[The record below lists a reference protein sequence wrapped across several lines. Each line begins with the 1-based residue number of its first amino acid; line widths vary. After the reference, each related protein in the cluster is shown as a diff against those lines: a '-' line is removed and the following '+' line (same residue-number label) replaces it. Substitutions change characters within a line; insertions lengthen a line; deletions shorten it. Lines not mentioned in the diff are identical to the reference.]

1 MLPGRDAECGK
12 DEGLLFT
19 GDDWAEGHHDIVVQD
34 DTGKTLARRRL
45 PEGVG
50 GIARFGELVASC
62 WGEDSEPDPAQVVV
76 VIETDRGPWVKALAA
91 AGYRVYPANP
101 KQAARHKET
110 IAVSGKKDDFFDAG
124 ALADMGR
131 TRRHQI
137 RELAADSDIS
147 DAVKIAARAHQ
158 KLVWERT
165 RHLLRMRSALREYF
179 PAALEAYAG
188 LSLTGPDAL
197 ELLAKAPDPAS
208 AAKLTVTQIT
218 AALKRAGRRGDLAQ
232 RARDIQAALR
242 TPHLAQPAVI
252 TEAYA
257 ASVQAAAAVITTLND
272 QVKVM
277 EAKVSGLFRRHP
289 DAGIYLSQPGIGD
302 ITGARIL
309 GEFGDA
315 PSRYA
320 SAKAR
325 KNYAGTSPLTI
336 ASGKKKTVHAR
347 YIRNR
352 HLIDA
357 LHAQALSALTV
368 SPGARACYD
377 ELKARGI
384 GHDDAMRRV
393 ASRLT
398 GILHGCVKT
407 GCEHDE
413 AVAWSHRLDPAQAA

>member
-1 MLPGRDAECGK
+1 V
-12 DEGLLFT
+12 
-19 GDDWAEGHHDIVVQD
+19 VVQD
-34 DTGKTLARRRL
+34 DAGKTLARRRL
-45 PEGVG
+45 PEGVD
-50 GIARFGELVASC
+50 GIARFHELVAVGC
-62 WGEDSEPDPAQVVV
+62 GEDAEPDPAQVVV
-76 VIETDRGPWVKALAA
+76 VIETGRGPWVKALAA
-91 AGYRVYPANP
+91 AGYRVYGVNP

-137 RELAADSDIS
+137 REVAADSDIAE
-147 DAVKIAARAHQ
+147 AVRIAARAHQ

-188 LSLTGPDAL
+188 LTLAGPDAL

-208 AAKLTVTQIT
+208 AARLTVAQLT
-218 AALKRAGRRGDLAQ
+218 AALRRAGRRGDLAQ

-242 TPHLAQPAVI
+242 TAHLAQPAAI

-257 ASVQAAAAVITTLND
+257 ASVRAQAAVITALNE
-272 QVKVM
+272 QARIM
-277 EAKVSGLFRRHP
+277 EAKVSELFRRHP
-289 DAGIYLSQPGIGD
+289 DAGTYLSQPGIGD

-315 PSRYA
+315 PGRYA
-320 SAKAR
+320 TAKAR

-336 ASGKKKTVHAR
+336 QSGKKKTVHAR

-357 LHAQALSALTV
+357 LHAQALSSLTA
-368 SPGARACYD
+368 SPGARAFYD
-377 ELKARGI
+377 ELRSRDV

-393 ASRLT
+393 AGRLT

-407 GCEHDE
+407 GSEYDE
-413 AVAWSHRLDPAQAA
+413 ATAWSHRHDPPQAA

>member
-1 MLPGRDAECGK
+1 
-12 DEGLLFT
+12 LLFI
-19 GDDWAEGHHDIVVQD
+19 GDDWAEGHHDVVVHD
-34 DTGKTLARRRL
+34 DAGKTLARRRL
-45 PEGVG
+45 AEGAD
-50 GIARFGELVASC
+50 GIARFHELVASC
-62 WGEDSEPDPAQVVV
+62 WGEEGEPDPAQVVV
-76 VIETDRGPWVKALAA
+76 VIETDRGPWVKTLAA

-131 TRRHQI
+131 TRRHQM
-137 RELAADSDIS
+137 RELAAGSDIAE
-147 DAVKIAARAHQ
+147 AVKIAARAHQ

-179 PAALEAYAG
+179 PAALEAYAA
-188 LSLTGPDAL
+188 LSLSGPDTL
-197 ELLAKAPDPAS
+197 ELRGRAPDPAA
-208 AAKLTVTQIT
+208 AAKLTITQIT
-218 AALKRAGRRGDLAQ
+218 AALRRAGRRGDLAQ

-242 TPHLAQPAVI
+242 APHLAQPAVI
-252 TEAYA
+252 AEACA
-257 ASVQAAAAVITTLND
+257 ASVQAAAAVITTLNA
-272 QVKVM
+272 QVNVM

-315 PSRYA
+315 PGRYA

-325 KNYAGTSPLTI
+325 KNYASTCPLTI
-336 ASGKKKTVHAR
+336 ESGKKHTVLAR
-347 YIRNR
+347 CIRNR
-352 HLIDA
+352 QLIDA
-357 LHAQALSALTV
+357 LRAQALSALTA

-377 ELKARGI
+377 ELRARGI
-384 GHDDAMRRV
+384 GHDDALRRI

-398 GILHGCVKT
+398 EILHGCVKT
-407 GCEHDE
+407 GCEYDE
-413 AVAWSHRLDPAQAA
+413 AAARSHRSHSAQAA

>member
-1 MLPGRDAECGK
+1 
-12 DEGLLFT
+12 LLFI
-19 GDDWAEGHHDIVVQD
+19 GDDWAEGHHDVVVQD
-34 DTGKTLARRRL
+34 GAGKTLARRRL
-45 PEGVG
+45 PDGAD
-50 GIARFGELVASC
+50 GIARLHELIASSCGEES
-62 WGEDSEPDPAQVVV
+62 DPDPAQVVI
-76 VIETDRGPWVKALAA
+76 VIETERGPWVKALAA
-91 AGYRVYPANP
+91 SGYRVYPVNP

-110 IAVSGKKDDFFDAG
+110 IAVSGKKDDFFDASC
-124 ALADMGR
+124 LADMGR

-137 RELAADSDIS
+137 RELAADSDIAE
-147 DAVKIAARAHQ
+147 AVKIAARAHQ

-179 PAALEAYAG
+179 PAALEAYAALT
-188 LSLTGPDAL
+188 LSGPDAL
-197 ELLAKAPDPAS
+197 ELLGRAPDPAS
-208 AAKLTVTQIT
+208 AAKLTVAQIT
-218 AALKRAGRRGDLAQ
+218 AALKRARRRGDLPA

-242 TPHLAQPAVI
+242 TPHLSQPAVI

-257 ASVQAAAAVITTLND
+257 VSVQAGAAVITALNE

-277 EAKVSGLFRRHP
+277 EAKVSEIFRRHP
-289 DAGIYLSQPGIGD
+289 DARIYRSQPGIGD

-315 PSRYA
+315 PGRYA
-320 SAKAR
+320 TAKAR

-357 LHAQALSALTV
+357 LHAQAFAALTA
-368 SPGARACYD
+368 SPGARAYYD
-377 ELKARGI
+377 ELRARGA
-384 GHDDAMRRV
+384 GHDDALRRL

-398 GILHGCVKT
+398 GILHGCIKD
-407 GCEHDE
+407 GREYDE
-413 AVAWSHRLDPAQAA
+413 AIAWSHRAGLRQAA

>member
-1 MLPGRDAECGK
+1 
-12 DEGLLFT
+12 LLFI
-19 GDDWAEGHHDIVVQD
+19 GDDWAEGHHDVVAQD
-34 DTGKTLARRRL
+34 DAGKALARRRL
-45 PEGVG
+45 PEGAD
-50 GIARFGELVASC
+50 GIARFHEMVAFC
-62 WGEDSEPDPAQVVV
+62 LGEDAEPDPARVVV

-110 IAVSGKKDDFFDAG
+110 IANSGKKDDFFDA
-124 ALADMGR
+124 ACLADMGR
-131 TRRHQI
+131 TRRHQM
-137 RELAADSDIS
+137 RELAADSDVAE
-147 DAVKIAARAHQ
+147 AVKIAARAHQ

-165 RHLLRMRSALREYF
+165 RHQLRMRSALREYF
-179 PAALEAYAG
+179 PAALEAYAD
-188 LSLTGPDAL
+188 LTLAGKDAL
-197 ELLAKAPDPAS
+197 ELLAKAPDPES
-208 AAKLTVTQIT
+208 AARLTVTQIT

-242 TPHLAQPAVI
+242 TEHLAQPDVI

-257 ASVQAAAAVITTLND
+257 AAVQAGAAVIAALNA
-272 QVKVM
+272 QIKVM
-277 EAKVSGLFRRHP
+277 ETKVSELFRRHP
-289 DAGIYLSQPGIGD
+289 DAGIYLSEPGIGD

-315 PSRYA
+315 PGRYA

-357 LHAQALSALTV
+357 LHAQALSALSA
-368 SPGARACYD
+368 SPGARAFYD
-377 ELKARGI
+377 DLRARET
-384 GHDDAMRRV
+384 GHDDALRRV

-398 GILHGCVKT
+398 GILHGCLKT
-407 GCEHDE
+407 GREYDE
-413 AVAWSHRLDPAQAA
+413 ATAWSHRAETPEAA